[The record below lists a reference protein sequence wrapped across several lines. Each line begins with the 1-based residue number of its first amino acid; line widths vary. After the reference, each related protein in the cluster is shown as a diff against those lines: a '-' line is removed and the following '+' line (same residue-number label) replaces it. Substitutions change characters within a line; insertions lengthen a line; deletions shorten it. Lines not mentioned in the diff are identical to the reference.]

1 MCNSYTITPEGELL
15 VYVGRGVYLPVYRQM
30 NLAIGP
36 FDQGLFLKASDDE
49 ARMVG
54 VLGQW
59 GMIRPGQDGRI
70 EYKERPNKRP
80 GGQPVK
86 IPMLKN
92 NARFETVS
100 KSPAFRDAW
109 KHGRRCLIPANTLRE
124 PNWETGRCVWWD
136 LQRADRL
143 PWMVAGIWSEWTD
156 PETGEVVPNYAMLTI
171 NVDSHPLLNRL
182 HKPEKDKASGKPL
195 PPEAQ
200 DKRGEAHI
208 EPKDW
213 DTWLHG
219 TIEEAT
225 RLLVPAP
232 PEMFNQTQAQQI
244 DQQLKAIESTM
255 ASIDQDDLF

>member
-1 MCNSYTITPEGELL
+1 
-15 VYVGRGVYLPVYRQM
+15 
-30 NLAIGP
+30 
-36 FDQGLFLKASDDE
+36 
-49 ARMVG
+49 
-54 VLGQW
+54 
-59 GMIRPGQDGRI
+59 
-70 EYKERPNKRP
+70 
-80 GGQPVK
+80 
-86 IPMLKN
+86 
-92 NARFETVS
+92 
-100 KSPAFRDAW
+100 
-109 KHGRRCLIPANTLRE
+109 
-124 PNWETGRCVWWD
+124 
-136 LQRADRL
+136 
-143 PWMVAGIWSEWTD
+143 
-156 PETGEVVPNYAMLTI
+156 
-171 NVDSHPLLNRL
+171 
-182 HKPEKDKASGKPL
+182 L